1 MTTAQAVGAVSR
13 EAAEWYAIDWPAINR
28 NVRRLQVRIVQ
39 ATKASRW
46 GRVRALQRL
55 LTHSYSG
62 KVLAVRRVR
71 ENNGKK
77 TPGVDQEI
85 WDTPEK
91 KTQAV
96 HALKR
101 RGYQSQPLRRVYI
114 PKSDGK
120 TMRPLGIPTMKDRAQ
135 QALYLLALAPVVETT
150 ADKNSYG
157 FRQQRSCADAMEQCF
172 KALRSAN
179 TQWILEGDI
188 KSFFDKISHDWL
200 LAHVPIDQVILQK
213 WLKSG
218 YMEKHVL
225 HETTDGT
232 PQGGII
238 SPALANC
245 ALDGLERLL
254 RKNYPAGKRLKS
266 LGGEKPCVNLVRYAD
281 DFVITSKSKEL
292 LAGEIKP
299 LVEHFL
305 QERGLEL
312 SPKKTVITH
321 VEHGFDFL
329 GQNVRRYP
337 NGKLLIKPSKKNVKT
352 FLEDIRRTIKAA
364 HGMSAADLIDQ
375 LNPKIRGWANYH
387 RHVVSKRTFRR
398 VDLMIFSSLWRWAR
412 RRHPNKSPRWVKPKY
427 FERRRDRDWSFFGE
441 TCDDEGRSNKVWL
454 YYAKSIP
461 IKRHVKV
468 KGEANPYDPTDE
480 TYFEE
485 REGAHMLETFRG
497 TRTLRY
503 LWYEQR
509 GLCTLCNTKITRITG
524 WRLHYGVPRAM
535 GGSTAASNRVLL
547 HPECM
552 TGFIVSVF
560 PFRNRVSSKEAFE
573 GLELG
578 ERKLSRP
585 VLRGPGG
592 RKVAGLPGIQLS
604 RPNAKRKREI

>member
-1 MTTAQAVGAVSR
+1 MTTAQAVGAVSD
-13 EAAEWYAIDWPAINR
+13 EAAEWYAINWQTVNR

-39 ATKASRW
+39 ATKESRW
-46 GRVRALQRL
+46 GNVRALQRL

-62 KVLAVRRVR
+62 KVLAVRRVT
-71 ENNGKK
+71 ENDGKK

-96 HALKR
+96 QALKR

-135 QALYLLALAPVVETT
+135 QALYLLALVPVVETT

-157 FRQQRSCADAMEQCF
+157 FRQQRSCADAIEQCF
-172 KALRSAN
+172 LALRSAN

-188 KSFFDKISHDWL
+188 KSCFDKISHDWL
-200 LAHVPIDQVILQK
+200 LAHVPMDRVILQR

-254 RKNYPAGKRLKS
+254 QGKYPAGKRLKS
-266 LGGEKPCVNLVRYAD
+266 LGGEKPCVNFVRYAD

-292 LAGEIKP
+292 LEGEIKP
-299 LVEHFL
+299 LVAQFL

-312 SPKKTVITH
+312 SPTKTVITH
-321 VEHGFDFL
+321 VKKGFDFL
-329 GQNVRRYP
+329 GQYVRRYP
-337 NGKLLIKPSKKNVKT
+337 KGKLLTKPSKKNVKT
-352 FLEDIRRTIKAA
+352 FLDRIRQTIKAA
-364 HGMSAADLIDQ
+364 LGMSAADLIDT
-375 LNPKIRGWANYH
+375 LNPMVRGWANYH
-387 RHVVSKRTFRR
+387 RHVVSKRTFAR
-398 VDLMIFSSLWRWAR
+398 VDHAIFSSLWQWAR
-412 RRHPNKSPRWVKPKY
+412 RRHPNKNPRWFKSKY
-427 FERRRDRDWSFFGE
+427 FERRGNRDWSFFGE
-441 TCDDEGRSNKVWL
+441 ICDDKGRPNKVWL
-454 YYAKSIP
+454 YYAKSTP

-468 KGEANPYDPTDE
+468 KGEANPYDPTYE

-485 REGAHMLETFRG
+485 REGAHMLDTFRG

-503 LWYEQR
+503 LWHEQR
-509 GLCTLCNTKITRITG
+509 GLCTQCNTKITRITG
-524 WRLHYGVPRAM
+524 WRLHYCVSRVK
-535 GGSTAASNRVLL
+535 GGSTGATNCVLL
-547 HPECM
+547 HPECHDRVHRQRL
-552 TGFIVSVF
+552 FVSK
-560 PFRNRVSSKEAFE
+560 PR
-573 GLELG
+573 
-578 ERKLSRP
+578 
-585 VLRGPGG
+585 
-592 RKVAGLPGIQLS
+592 LP
-604 RPNAKRKREI
+604 